1 MTATQSPQRW
11 ENMTTRKPKLF
22 EFFLAGIALAFLVGA
37 VLVYRHTAVEM
48 NRLLIAGVVITLLAY
63 YVNSFKPAPKKV
75 DKPVWVPEAEAGTV
89 PRHGSR
95 RWARANFHSGII
107 SIEELNAFYVT
118 HPEDLSDPD
127 R

>member
-1 MTATQSPQRW
+1 MTATQSPQRR

-22 EFFLAGIALAFLVGA
+22 EFFLAGIAMAFLVGA
-37 VLVYRHTAVEM
+37 VLVVRQAAMSTSHMLVAAAIITA
-48 NRLLIAGVVITLLAY
+48 LAY
-63 YVNSFKPAPKKV
+63 FILMPQSKPHKPKA
-75 DKPVWVPEAEAGTV
+75 PVWVPEAEAGTV

-95 RWARANFHSGII
+95 RWARANYHSGII

>member
-1 MTATQSPQRW
+1 
-11 ENMTTRKPKLF
+11 MTTRKPKLF

-37 VLVYRHTAVEM
+37 VLVFKQAAMSTSHMLGAALIITA
-48 NRLLIAGVVITLLAY
+48 LSY
-63 YVNSFKPAPKKV
+63 YLNAFAPSSKKV
-75 DKPVWVPEAEAGTV
+75 KKAAWVPEAEAGTI
-89 PRHGSR
+89 PRYGSR

>member
-1 MTATQSPQRW
+1 
-11 ENMTTRKPKLF
+11 MTTRKPKLF

-37 VLVYRHTAVEM
+37 LLVYFHTSVEFH
-48 NRLLIAGVVITLLAY
+48 RLLIIGAVITALAY
-63 YVNSFKPAPKKV
+63 YLNSFAPSSKKV
-75 DKPVWVPEAEAGTV
+75 KKAAWVPEADVSTI
-89 PRHGSR
+89 PRYNSR

-118 HPEDLSDPD
+118 HPEDMSDPD

>member
-1 MTATQSPQRW
+1 MADKFDPYHQW
-11 ENMTTRKPKLF
+11 
-22 EFFLAGIALAFLVGA
+22 LAIPASEQPPNH
-37 VLVYRHTAVEM
+37 YR
-48 NRLLIAGVVITLLAY
+48 L
-63 YVNSFKPAPKKV
+63 SSKKV
-75 DKPVWVPEAEAGTV
+75 KKAAWVPEAEAGTV